1 MLILHCLRKRKSNS
15 NIAKVTGILSKEQE
29 IAHFSK
35 VIEEKAYI
43 NYKGNGEIVYLRG
56 VDSAYTKVNPI
67 DSTVFYGKYPSFKYS
82 NEVIMETQ
90 LNNRLEIPVASED
103 DYAQILMPRPGV
115 GLISKEAD
123 IFNKKNFLQQVYL
136 PIAKWQV
143 IL

>member
-1 MLILHCLRKRKSNS
+1 MLIFTLSPEKGKAIP
-15 NIAKVTGILSKEQE
+15 NIAKVTDLIKRAGD
-29 IAHFSK
+29 AHFSK

-123 IFNKKNFLQQVYL
+123 IFNKRTFYNRCIYQ
-136 PIAKWQV
+136 
-143 IL
+143 